1 MESYI
6 LEIKNLS
13 CFFGG
18 VKAIDNVD
26 FSVKSNELRC
36 IIGPNGAGKS
46 TLFKIIL
53 GTVKPKSG
61 SVLFC
66 GKDIKKNPTY
76 KRVRSGIGVKFQNI
90 SIYNDLTVEHNIRVS
105 LPDYINQNDIKSEG
119 QKILNRLGLQ
129 VKLSDRAGSLSHG
142 HKQWLSIGMALAMEP
157 KLLLLDEPTAGMGSE
172 ETILTAELVKSLNSE
187 GVTILVIEHDMAFVR
202 ELKAP
207 ITVLHLG
214 KILAEGTLKDI
225 EKNSNVRNAYLG
237 NN

>member
-1 MESYI
+1 M
-6 LEIKNLS
+6 
-13 CFFGG
+13 
-18 VKAIDNVD
+18 KAIDNVD

-61 SVLFC
+61 SVLFY

-119 QKILNRLGLQ
+119 QKILNSLGLQ

>member
-1 MESYI
+1 MESNI

-61 SVLFC
+61 SVIFF
-66 GKDIKKNPTY
+66 GKNIITTPTY
-76 KRVRSGIGVKFQNI
+76 KRVRSGIGIKFQNI
-90 SIYNDLTVEHNIRVS
+90 SIFNDLTVEHNIRLA
-105 LPDYINQNDIKSEG
+105 LPKKSNQEDIKVLG
-119 QKILNRLGLQ
+119 ANILNRIGLNIN
-129 VKLSDRAGSLSHG
+129 LIDRAGALSHG

-157 KLLLLDEPTAGMGSE
+157 KLLLLDEPTAGMGLK
-172 ETILTAELVKSLNSE
+172 ETSATAELVKSLNRE

-202 ELKAP
+202 ELEAP
-207 ITVLHLG
+207 VTVLHLG
-214 KILAEGTLKDI
+214 KILAEGTLNDI
-225 EKNSNVRNAYLG
+225 ENNSNVRNAYLG
-237 NN
+237 NQ

>member
-6 LEIKNLS
+6 LEINSLS
-13 CFFGG
+13 CVFGG

-61 SVLFC
+61 SVLFY

-172 ETILTAELVKSLNSE
+172 ETSLTAELVKTLNSE

>member
-1 MESYI
+1 M
-6 LEIKNLS
+6 IKI
-13 CFFGG
+13 FKFGG
-18 VKAIDNVD
+18 TSI
-26 FSVKSNELRC
+26 
-36 IIGPNGAGKS
+36 
-46 TLFKIIL
+46 
-53 GTVKPKSG
+53 
-61 SVLFC
+61 
-66 GKDIKKNPTY
+66 KDAANI
-76 KRVRSGIGVKFQNI
+76 KRVAEILRIYSEDKLVIVFSAMGKVTNMLEEVTEAYVQKNEQAESKLQLVKDFHTHLLGELFEVNN

>member
-1 MESYI
+1 VESNI
-6 LEIKNLS
+6 LEIKGLS

-36 IIGPNGAGKS
+36 VIGPNGAGKS
-46 TLFKIIL
+46 TLFKTIL

-61 SVLFC
+61 SVLFY
-66 GKDIKKNPTY
+66 GKEIKNNPTY
-76 KRVRSGIGVKFQNI
+76 KRVSSGIGVKFQNF

-105 LPDYINQNDIKSEG
+105 LPDYINQKDIKSQG

-172 ETILTAELVKSLNSE
+172 ETSLTAELLKSLNSE

-214 KILAEGTLKDI
+214 KILAEGNIEDI
-225 EKNSNVRNAYLG
+225 ENNPNVRSAYLG

>member
-13 CFFGG
+13 CCFGG
-18 VKAIDNVD
+18 VKATDNAD

-61 SVLFC
+61 SVLFY

>member
-1 MESYI
+1 M
-6 LEIKNLS
+6 
-13 CFFGG
+13 
-18 VKAIDNVD
+18 
-26 FSVKSNELRC
+26 
-36 IIGPNGAGKS
+36 GK
-46 TLFKIIL
+46 
-53 GTVKPKSG
+53 
-61 SVLFC
+61 
-66 GKDIKKNPTY
+66 TY

>member
-1 MESYI
+1 VESNI
-6 LEIKNLS
+6 LEIKGLS

-36 IIGPNGAGKS
+36 VIGPNGAGKS

-61 SVLFC
+61 SVLFY
-66 GKDIKKNPTY
+66 GKEIKNNPTY
-76 KRVRSGIGVKFQNI
+76 KRVRSGIGVKFQNF

-105 LPDYINQNDIKSEG
+105 LPDYINQKDIKSQG

-172 ETILTAELVKSLNSE
+172 ETSLTAELLKSLNSE

-207 ITVLHLG
+207 ITVIHLG
-214 KILAEGTLKDI
+214 KILAEGNIEDI
-225 EKNSNVRNAYLG
+225 ENNPNVRSAYLG

>member
-1 MESYI
+1 MESNI
-6 LEIKNLS
+6 LEIKGLS
-13 CFFGG
+13 CIFGG

-26 FSVKSNELRC
+26 FCVKSNELRC
-36 IIGPNGAGKS
+36 VIGPNGAGKS
-46 TLFKIIL
+46 TLFKTIL

-61 SVLFC
+61 SVLFY
-66 GKDIKKNPTY
+66 GKEIKNDPTY
-76 KRVRSGIGVKFQNI
+76 MRVRSGIGVKFQNF

-105 LPDYINQNDIKSEG
+105 LPDYFNQKDIKSQG

-172 ETILTAELVKSLNSE
+172 ETSLTAELLKSLNSE

-214 KILAEGTLKDI
+214 KILAEGNIEDI
-225 EKNSNVRNAYLG
+225 ENNSNVRNAYLG
-237 NN
+237 NK

>member
-1 MESYI
+1 MIISLQNI
-6 LEIKNLS
+6 SKSFGANNVLKNIS
-13 CFFGG
+13 I
-18 VKAIDNVD
+18 AIDKKECVG
-26 FSVKSNELRC
+26 

-61 SVLFC
+61 SVLFY

>member
-26 FSVKSNELRC
+26 FSVKSNDLRC

-61 SVLFC
+61 SVLFY

>member
-1 MESYI
+1 M
-6 LEIKNLS
+6 
-13 CFFGG
+13 
-18 VKAIDNVD
+18 KAIDNVD

-61 SVLFC
+61 SVLFY